1 MHLNQEKVGLLIVDI
16 QGTLARRVSD
26 SEAMIC
32 KTAKLIQCCK
42 LLDIPVVVLEQNPDG
57 LGGTVP
63 EIETLVASDPHFK
76 KFSFNGVAG
85 TDQYSSEI
93 LAHFGKKGLSRWLVA
108 GIEAHVCVYQTVVG
122 LLENDFAV
130 EVIHDC
136 ISSRESSNA
145 LLAIDNM
152 RERGALISSF
162 EMTVFELLQS
172 SRHPKFREVL
182 ALIK

>member
-1 MHLNQEKVGLLIVDI
+1 MRINEEKVGLLVVDI

-42 LLDIPVVVLEQNPDG
+42 LLNIPVVVLEQNPDG

-63 EIETLVASDPHFK
+63 EIETHVASDPHFK
-76 KFSFNGVAG
+76 KFTFNAVAG
-85 TDQYSSEI
+85 TDQCSSEI
-93 LAHFGKKGLSRWLVA
+93 LAYIGNMELNRWLVV
-108 GIEAHVCVYQTVVG
+108 GIEAHVCVYQTVTG
-122 LLENDFAV
+122 LLENDHTV
-130 EVIHDC
+130 EVIQDC

-152 RERGALISSF
+152 RERGAQISSF
-162 EMTVFELLQS
+162 EMTVFELLKSCQ
-172 SRHPKFREVL
+172 HPKFREVL

>member
-1 MHLNQEKVGLLIVDI
+1 MHLNEEKVGLLIVDI

-26 SEAMIC
+26 SEAMVC

-76 KFSFNGVAG
+76 KFTFNALAG
-85 TDQYSSEI
+85 TDQCSSEI
-93 LAHFGKKGLSRWLVA
+93 LAYIGEMELSRWLVV
-108 GIEAHVCVYQTVVG
+108 GIETHVCVYQTVTG
-122 LLENDFAV
+122 LLENNHTV
-130 EVIHDC
+130 EVIQDC

-152 RERGALISSF
+152 RERGAQISSF
-162 EMTVFELLQS
+162 EMTVFELLKSCQ
-172 SRHPKFREVL
+172 HPKFREVL